1 MRPPARSS
9 NIESML
15 MHPSQHLEIARWRNK
30 DLLAEAERRRLV
42 ELVGGRPAGGG
53 LAMERNTGAQ
63 TREPAYR
70 ADGGEHVLKRAPRR
84 LDPDRV
90 VEHLPRLY
98 RAARAWTDSREE
110 AEDLVQETYAQVL
123 ARPRQLRGEDEL
135 GYLLRAMRN
144 TLISQRRAESRR
156 PATTEL
162 VEELAV
168 GTRAS
173 DDPAEAAEIRL
184 VYLAISELPEKFRD
198 ALVAVD
204 VTGLSYP
211 EAARALGMPEG
222 TLTSRLFRARD
233 RVARWLEEPPAG
245 STGIPLIPG
254 EPFTLA
260 PAA

>member
-1 MRPPARSS
+1 
-9 NIESML
+9 
-15 MHPSQHLEIARWRNK
+15 
-30 DLLAEAERRRLV
+30 
-42 ELVGGRPAGGG
+42 
-53 LAMERNTGAQ
+53 MERNTGQ
-63 TREPAYR
+63 TRR
-70 ADGGEHVLKRAPRR
+70 RGEHVLMRAPRR

-98 RAARAWTDSREE
+98 PAARAWTDSREE
-110 AEDLVQETYAQVL
+110 AEDLVQETYARVI
-123 ARPRQLRGEDEL
+123 ARPRLLRGDDEL

-173 DDPAEAAEIRL
+173 DDPTEAAEIRP
-184 VYLAISELPEKFRD
+184 VYAAIAELPGEFRD

-204 VTGLSYP
+204 VTGLSYQ
-211 EAARALGMPEG
+211 EAARALGVPEG

-233 RVARWLEEPPAG
+233 RVARRLEEPPAPSSG
-245 STGIPLIPG
+245 VPRTPG